1 MQNNNYRMPETY
13 NRSYEQVG
21 NPIFNEIIKTQ
32 NAIEKNR
39 VNFFAKP
46 KQKTISFPA
55 RIGASLNIFNEASF
69 LERHRP
75 PKNINDLIDLEAE
88 LGGKLFEKTLSDFPD
103 KKFFYAMQ
111 SWYLHYGNKVSGDT
125 TTRFIVNQDTAS
137 KVVLQGRKEHPMT
150 ADEVQ
155 NLKLS
160 TELYYQMINREIY
173 RNQ

>member
-1 MQNNNYRMPETY
+1 MPETY

-39 VNFFAKP
+39 VIFFANP
-46 KQKTISFPA
+46 QQKNNLLSTLVALP
-55 RIGASLNIFNEASF
+55 LNIFNEATF

-75 PKNINDLIDLEAE
+75 PKNTNDLIDLEGE
-88 LGGKLFEKTLSDFPD
+88 LGGMLFEETLSDFPD
-103 KKFFYAMQ
+103 KKFFYAHG
-111 SWYLHYGNKVSGDT
+111 SWYLHYGNKDSGDT
-125 TTRFIVNQDTAS
+125 TTRFIVSQDTAS
-137 KVVLQGRKEHPMT
+137 KVVLQGRKEHQMT